1 MKIFFILYV
10 LIDIKWVFD
19 LKACFQLTFQ
29 RTDTY
34 STNYHEICKSLY
46 CIIPEQKL
54 CHSIMAL
61 DGTPCGTKMVGGV
74 HYHVMNVVINNM
86 LQFFWRILYRIIIN
100 ISTNT
105 QCTREYIHCIMVQ
118 VCKGGECVHSDH
130 GLDLP
135 GKTDNISRSGGQN
148 TMYSQ
153 YKKQSHVFYWTI
165 QLLLLSLIIRKCNS
179 TCDRFLL
186 LQNLLSLYP
195 CLCDILLSITCI
207 PSPALL

>member
-1 MKIFFILYV
+1 MERRAVRKWWVVFIIMSWTSSLT
-10 LIDIKWVFD
+10 I
-19 LKACFQLTFQ
+19 CFNFS
-29 RTDTY
+29 DVY
-34 STNYHEICKSLY
+34 S
-46 CIIPEQKL
+46 
-54 CHSIMAL
+54 
-61 DGTPCGTKMVGGV
+61 
-74 HYHVMNVVINNM
+74 
-86 LQFFWRILYRIIIN
+86 YRIIIN

-118 VCKGGECVHSDH
+118 VCQGGECVHSNH

-153 YKKQSHVFYWTI
+153 YKKQSHVFYWTL